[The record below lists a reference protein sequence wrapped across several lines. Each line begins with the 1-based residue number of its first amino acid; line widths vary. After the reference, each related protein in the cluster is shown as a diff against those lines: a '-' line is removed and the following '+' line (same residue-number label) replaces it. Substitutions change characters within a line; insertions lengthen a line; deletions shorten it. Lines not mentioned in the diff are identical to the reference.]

1 MAMDGIVLFVL
12 LSHFKYTVAMYH
24 QGSRK
29 RHPAWCR
36 VLKMEVLER
45 RLLLACATDF
55 IQGLLTISCDDQ
67 DDHVILSRDDGG
79 DITLNGKEVPGG
91 PTVVNTDG
99 VVIVAGDGSDWL
111 EIDLSQGLLSPGET
125 GEPDGES
132 EIEVT
137 IQGALGNDV
146 LSVIGQDGVS
156 NTFKVT
162 GGALNFN
169 GDDDGDIEIQ
179 DVEQLSIKGGNGDD
193 VISLTGWTA
202 DDTDA
207 AGITDIVIEGSEGDD
222 VLRNGVLAH
231 TTIRGGKGN
240 DKLYGG
246 TQPEVLNGNEG
257 DDTLI
262 GRGGHDTLFGE
273 AGNDVIKAGSS
284 SLNTAQNRVYVQ
296 AGDGDDTVLTFNGA
310 DTIYGG
316 PGNDVIR
323 GRPGNDLLY
332 GGPGND
338 VLDGGNR
345 DDTLYGGEG
354 NDTLQG
360 KKGDDLGYGGPN
372 EDVLVNAVVDEGND
386 TLDGGEGSDL
396 FRVKG
401 SSKEELFVLE
411 WVELYEGDP
420 DDVSDDVAAYL
431 AARHKKVVEA
441 DFEIETVR
449 SAERVHIAGFGG
461 SDSIDFRLL
470 DEESV
475 TDAAITELHGYG
487 GGGKDTLYGGA
498 AAEHL
503 FGGGSRDMI
512 YGGPGDDV
520 LNGGSG
526 ANHIQ
531 GDRGHDTLIIYDTKF
546 DFLSGG
552 QGDDQVRLD
561 QNGIVLDLREIPDG
575 SFQSIESVDMTGNGN
590 NKFVVTYSEVLS
602 IRNNND
608 RVIVEGDEEDQVE
621 LGVGWKWRGVRED
634 HYHRFVQTGATIWVS
649 YATQTT
655 PSPGVYLL
663 DQLDGS
669 DGFILEGIESNDRAG
684 ASVSSAGDMNGDGF
698 SDLLIGAPQSDGE
711 GKVDTGETYVAWGR
725 SAVPESSFDLRTLDG
740 NNGFRLKGV
749 FAHDKSGHSVD
760 SAGDINGDGYSDIL
774 IGAYGADPG
783 GRSSAGETYVIF
795 GKQDAFPESMELL
808 ELDGSS
814 GFVLEGIDASDDS
827 GYAVSSAGDINGDG
841 YDDIL
846 IGARDGDPRDKR
858 NAGETYVVFGK
869 SGGFLDRYKLSQLD
883 GSDGFILQGVDD
895 DDDSGRAVSGA
906 GDVNGDGYDDIL
918 IGALYADPSDA
929 SSAGETYLVFGRG
942 EPFPPSMDLS
952 DLDGVTGMVFEG
964 RIQGDHSG
972 RAVSSAGDVN
982 GDGYDDILIGAP
994 SADNHTG
1001 EAYVIFGKKELFSA
1015 VMNPDQLDGSN
1026 GFVIN
1031 GEDAFDHFGYS
1042 VSTAGDVNQDGF
1054 ADLVIGAYGSD
1065 PDEVNGAGSSYL
1077 IFGKGGDFASEWH
1090 VGELNGVDGTVF
1102 TGFEEDENAGYS
1114 VRAAGDVNGDGY
1126 SDLLVGSMNA
1136 DALLRPDSGKTY
1148 VVFGHEEKFG
1158 KTLALSELNG
1168 LNGFVIQGGYEDDH
1182 TGHTVSTAGDV
1193 NGDGYSDLLIGA
1205 PSVNSSAGET
1215 VVVFG
1220 RVFGFPVILKL
1231 SELNGQT
1238 GFTLRGISA
1247 NDHSG
1252 YAVSSAGDMN
1262 GDGYSD
1268 LLLGSPFA
1276 DLEEEIDVGESYV
1289 VLGKGE
1295 VFPQSVDLASLTRA
1309 DGFTIEG
1316 ADGHDFA
1323 GYAVSPAGDVN
1334 GDGFDDILMGAI
1346 GAQSETGAHS
1356 VGESYVIFG
1365 TGDGFA
1371 DHLELSKLD
1380 GNNGF
1385 ALLGVDAEDYSGHS
1399 VGGAG
1404 DINGDGF
1411 DDVIIGAPYADSPA
1425 VDDWIGEA
1433 YLVFGHAGPFDSKVE
1448 LENLDGKD
1456 GFVVRTGRSYDR
1468 LGWSVNAAGDI
1479 NSDGFDDFLIGARV
1493 GGIEEDLYS
1502 GEVYVL
1508 FGSDQ
1513 PFDAEWTLDGL
1524 DGSEGFVLKGM
1535 RAFDQAGFSLSTAGD
1550 VNRDGYVDILI
1561 GAYGADQ
1568 KNGELQETGEAYVFY
1583 GRSGDF
1589 DASFELSDLNGING
1603 FVLKGNQAYGRVGW
1617 SVGSAG
1623 DVNGDG
1629 YSDLILGADGG
1640 TNGQGDEAA
1649 GRVYVV
1655 FGDDFSGT
1663 RFPETS
1669 EIKSSQRSKGP
1680 VNPFWVSE
1688 FPVTDTEGDYRSS
1701 EGDCT
1706 GEGILRNRA
1715 YGQSSKLIT
1724 RTAYWVELFPF
1735 VSFEEVLEE
1744 WDNSQRKSAGRNR

>member
-1 MAMDGIVLFVL
+1 
-12 LSHFKYTVAMYH
+12 MYH

-29 RHPAWCR
+29 RHLTRCR

-55 IQGLLTISCDDQ
+55 TQGLLTISCGDQ
-67 DDHVILSRDDGG
+67 DDHVILARDASDG
-79 DITLNGKEVPGG
+79 ITLNGEKVPGG

-99 VVIVAGDGSDWL
+99 VVIVSGGGSDWL
-111 EIDLSQGLLSPGET
+111 VIDFSQGLLSPGET

-162 GGALNFN
+162 SGVLNFN

-179 DVEQLSIKGGNGDD
+179 DVEQLSIKGGNRDD

-207 AGITDIVIEGSEGDD
+207 AGITEIVIEGSEGDD

-231 TTIRGGKGN
+231 TTLRGGKGN

-246 TQPEVLNGNEG
+246 SQPEVLNGNEG
-257 DDTLI
+257 NDTLI
-262 GRGGHDTLFGE
+262 GRGGHDTLYGGS
-273 AGNDVIKAGSS
+273 GNDVIKAGTS
-284 SLNTAQNRVYVQ
+284 SLNTGQNRVYVE
-296 AGDGDDTVLTFNGA
+296 AGDGDDTVLAFNGA

-316 PGNDVIR
+316 SGNDVIR

-338 VLDGGNR
+338 VLDGGNG

-360 KKGDDLGYGGPN
+360 KKGDDLGYGGLN
-372 EDVLVNAVVDEGND
+372 EDVLVNAVVDAGDD
-386 TLDGGEGSDL
+386 TLDGGEGTDL

-401 SSKEELFVLE
+401 TSSDEIFELE
-411 WVELYEGDP
+411 WVEFDEGDP
-420 DDVSDDVAAYL
+420 DDVSDDVTAHL
-431 AARHKKVVEA
+431 AARHKKVAEA
-441 DFEIETVR
+441 RFEIEAVR
-449 SAERVHIAGFGG
+449 GAERIHIAGFGG
-461 SDSIDFRLL
+461 SDEIDFRLL
-470 DEESV
+470 TEESV
-475 TDAAITELHGYG
+475 TNAAITELHGYG
-487 GGGKDTLYGGA
+487 GGGKDTLYGSAG
-498 AAEHL
+498 AEHL

-512 YGGPGDDV
+512 YGGSGDDI

-526 ANHIQ
+526 ANHMQ
-531 GDRGHDTLIIYDTKF
+531 GDRGHDTLIIYDAKF
-546 DFLSGG
+546 ALLSGG

-561 QNGIVLDLREIPDG
+561 QDGIVLDLREIPDG
-575 SFQSIESVDMTGNGN
+575 AFQSIESVDMTGNGN
-590 NKFVVTYSEVLS
+590 NKLVVTYSEVLS
-602 IRNNND
+602 ISSNN
-608 RVIVEGDEEDQVE
+608 VMIVEGDGEDRVE
-621 LGVGWKWRGVRED
+621 LGEGWKWRGVRED
-634 HYHRFVQTGATIWVS
+634 RYHHFVQTGATIWVS
-649 YATQTT
+649 YVTQIT
-655 PSPGVYLL
+655 PSPGVFRL

-669 DGFILEGIESNDRAG
+669 DGFILEGIDSNDHAG
-684 ASVSSAGDMNGDGF
+684 ASVNGAGDINGDGF
-698 SDLLIGAPQSDGE
+698 SDLLIGAPQSDRE
-711 GKVDTGETYVAWGR
+711 DKVDAGETYVAWGR
-725 SAVPESSFDLRTLDG
+725 SAVPESSMDLRTLDG
-740 NNGFRLKGV
+740 LNGFRIKGV
-749 FAHDKSGHSVD
+749 GAHDKSGHSVD
-760 SAGDINGDGYSDIL
+760 SAGDINGDGYADML

-795 GKQDAFPESMELL
+795 GKHDGFPDAMDLV
-808 ELDGSS
+808 ELDGTS

-841 YDDIL
+841 YGDIL

-858 NAGETYVVFGK
+858 NAGETYVVFGNS
-869 SGGFLDRYKLSQLD
+869 SGFSDRYKLSHLD
-883 GSDGFILQGVDD
+883 GSDGLMLQGIDD
-895 DDDSGRAVSGA
+895 GDDSGRAVSGA

-918 IGALYADPSDA
+918 IGALYADPSDM
-929 SSAGETYLVFGRG
+929 SSAGETYLVFGHS
-942 EPFPPSMDLS
+942 ESFPPTMDLS
-952 DLDGVTGMVFEG
+952 DLDGVTGMIFEG
-964 RIQGDHSG
+964 RLQGDHSG

-994 SADNHTG
+994 SADNHAG
-1001 EAYVIFGKKELFSA
+1001 EAYVVFGKRELFSA

-1065 PDEVNGAGSSYL
+1065 PNGIDGAGSSYL
-1077 IFGKGGDFASEWH
+1077 IFGKEGGFASEWNA
-1090 VGELNGVDGTVF
+1090 GELNGVDGAVF
-1102 TGFEEDENAGYS
+1102 TGFEVDENAGYS
-1114 VRAAGDVNGDGY
+1114 VRTAGDVNGDGY
-1126 SDLLVGSMNA
+1126 SDILLGSMNA
-1136 DALLRPDSGKTY
+1136 DALSRAESGKTY

-1182 TGHTVSTAGDV
+1182 TGHTVSTAGDI

-1252 YAVSSAGDMN
+1252 YSVSSAGDIN

-1289 VLGKGE
+1289 VLGKGD
-1295 VFPQSVDLASLTRA
+1295 VFSQSIDLASLTGT

-1323 GYAVSPAGDVN
+1323 GHAVSPAGDVN
-1334 GDGFDDILMGAI
+1334 GDGYDDILLGAI
-1346 GAQSETGAHS
+1346 GAQGKTGAHS

-1365 TGDGFA
+1365 TGDGFT

-1380 GNNGF
+1380 GSNGF
-1385 ALLGVDAEDYSGHS
+1385 ALLGIDAEDYSGHS
-1399 VGGAG
+1399 VSGAG

-1411 DDVIIGAPYADSPA
+1411 DDVIIGAPYADSPD

-1433 YLVFGHAGPFDSKVE
+1433 YLVFGHATPFDSKVE
-1448 LENLDGKD
+1448 LEHLDGND

-1479 NSDGFDDFLIGARV
+1479 NRDGFDDFLIGARV
-1493 GGIEEDLYS
+1493 GGVEEDLYS
-1502 GEVYVL
+1502 GQVYVL
-1508 FGSDQ
+1508 FGSDKA
-1513 PFDAEWTLDGL
+1513 FDSEWTLDGL
-1524 DGSEGFVLKGM
+1524 DGSDGFVLKGM
-1535 RAFDQAGFSLSTAGD
+1535 HAFDQAGFSLSTAGD
-1550 VNRDGYVDILI
+1550 VNRDGYADILI
-1561 GAYGADQ
+1561 GAYGAEQ
-1568 KNGELQETGEAYVFY
+1568 QNGELQETGEAYVFY
-1583 GRSGDF
+1583 GRSGTF
-1589 DASFELSDLNGING
+1589 DASFELSELNGING
-1603 FVLKGNQAYGRVGW
+1603 FILKGNQADGRIGW
-1617 SVGSAG
+1617 SVASAG

-1649 GRVYVV
+1649 GRAYVV
-1655 FGDDFSGT
+1655 FGDDFSGVMVT
-1663 RFPETS
+1663 ETS
-1669 EIKSSQRSKGP
+1669 GTESPRRSKVP
-1680 VNPFWVSE
+1680 VNPFWVREPQMS
-1688 FPVTDTEGDYRSS
+1688 FIEGDYRSS
-1701 EGDCT
+1701 ERDCT
-1706 GEGILRNRA
+1706 GVETLRIRP
-1715 YGQSSKLIT
+1715 YSQSSGRMIQA
-1724 RTAYWVELFPF
+1724 AYWVDQFPF
-1735 VSFEEVLEE
+1735 VTAQGVLG
-1744 WDNSQRKSAGRNR
+1744 QRDKSLSE